1 MRKMSVLVFCLC
13 CSAFSGRAQN
23 LNLNDYLRQARQAYQ
38 AKDYSA
44 YFTAMQAVVQ
54 LRPDNPNLK
63 YNFAGANALAGKND
77 EALRLLSQLAEMG
90 LVYDAAA
97 DEDFTSIKALE
108 AYKNILKKFDQN
120 KTPNGFSTVAFKLPE
135 KDLITESVA
144 YDPKTETFYV
154 SSVHK
159 RKIVSRNKK
168 GEIWDFAT
176 RQDGLWA
183 AMGMKVD
190 ANRRVLWVCSA
201 AVPEMQEYQKAED
214 GRSGVF
220 SFDLKTGKSI
230 KQYLLANDAQP
241 HVLGD
246 LTLSAK
252 GEVYISDSQT
262 PALYRI
268 SPEKNEL
275 ELFLTSDLLRS
286 PQGLALSDDEKFL
299 FVADYSAGLFV
310 VELATKMISKI
321 STAENVAFTTVD
333 GMYFY
338 KNSLL
343 AIQNGFNPQ
352 RVVRF
357 FLNKTFDRIEGYETI
372 AANHPD
378 FNEPTLGVLVKN
390 NFYFVANSQWGSF
403 NKDKTIFSLDKL
415 QEPIILQTKLEKK

>member
-1 MRKMSVLVFCLC
+1 MRKMSVLLFCLC
-13 CSAFSGRAQN
+13 CSTFSGRAQN
-23 LNLNDYLRQARQAYQ
+23 LSLNDYLRQAGQAYQ

-77 EALRLLSQLAEMG
+77 EALRLLSQLAAMG

-97 DEDFTSIKALE
+97 DEDFTSIKERE
-108 AYKNILKKFDQN
+108 AYKDILKKFDQN
-120 KTPNGFSTVAFKLPE
+120 KARNGRSMVAFKLPE

-159 RKIVSRNKK
+159 RKIISRTKN
-168 GEIWDFAT
+168 GEIRDFAT
-176 RQDGLWA
+176 RQDSLWA
-183 AMGMKVD
+183 VMGMKVD

-201 AVPEMQEYQKAED
+201 AVPEMQEFQKAVE

-220 SFDLKTGKSI
+220 SFDLRTGKSL
-230 KQYLLANDAQP
+230 KQYLLTDAQP

-246 LTLSAK
+246 LTLSAR

-286 PQGLALSDDEKFL
+286 PQGLALSDDEKLL

-310 VELATKMISKI
+310 VALSTKKISKI

-343 AIQNGFNPQ
+343 AIQNGFKPQ

-357 FLNKTFDRIEGYETI
+357 FLNKTFDRVEGYETI

-403 NKDKTIFSLDKL
+403 NKDKTIFPMEKL
-415 QEPIILQTKLEKK
+415 QEPVILQTKLAKK

>member
-1 MRKMSVLVFCLC
+1 MRKMSVLLFCLC
-13 CSAFSGRAQN
+13 CSTFSGRAQN
-23 LNLNDYLRQARQAYQ
+23 LSLNDYLRQAGQAYQ

-77 EALRLLSQLAEMG
+77 EALRLLSQLAAMG

-97 DEDFTSIKALE
+97 DEDFTSIKERE
-108 AYKNILKKFDQN
+108 AYKDILKKFDQN
-120 KTPNGFSTVAFKLPE
+120 KARNGRSMVAFKLPE

-159 RKIVSRNKK
+159 RKIVSRNKN
-168 GEIWDFAT
+168 GEIRDFAT

-201 AVPEMQEYQKAED
+201 AVPEMQEFQKAVE

-220 SFDLKTGKSI
+220 SFDLRTGKSL
-230 KQYLLANDAQP
+230 KQYLLTDAQP

-246 LTLSAK
+246 LTLSAR

-286 PQGLALSDDEKFL
+286 PQGLALSDDEKLL

-310 VELATKMISKI
+310 VALSTKKISKI

-343 AIQNGFNPQ
+343 AIQNGFKPQ

-357 FLNKTFDRIEGYETI
+357 FLNKTFDRVEGYETI

-403 NKDKTIFSLDKL
+403 NKDKTIFPMEKL
-415 QEPIILQTKLEKK
+415 QEPVILQTKLAKK